1 MAQLSLYIEDAIAE
15 KLNAAAKARSCSV
28 SKYVA
33 SIVNERLFEEEA
45 DEMRKKQILRE
56 LRGALNDAAFT
67 EPPEIPLEAE
77 IQRRFD
83 LL

>member
-1 MAQLSLYIEDAIAE
+1 MAE
-15 KLNAAAKARSCSV
+15 KLNAIAKARNCSI

-56 LRGALNDAAFT
+56 LRGALKDTSFT
-67 EPPEIPLEAE
+67 EPPEIPWETE
-77 IQRRFD
+77 VQRRFD
-83 LL
+83 LI